1 MIGLTNYGGRNHWIA
16 AHRIAPM
23 SDSTAPS
30 LALLRPAA
38 LPGSPRIVA
47 SIVPTLPGLAL
58 TAGIAAMAFLLRKI
72 PGLAIL
78 SPMILSTFI
87 GMALHNLIGAPS
99 WTKPGITFSLK
110 RILRLGIILLGL
122 QLLATQVMQV
132 GLGGVGVIVA
142 TLIATFVFTK
152 WLGSVIGADPKVSE
166 LIAAGT
172 SICGASAV
180 IATNTVTEGSDE
192 DVAYAV
198 ACVTV
203 FGSLSMFLYPM
214 LPGLLHLDPQAF
226 GLWSGASIHEIAQV
240 VGAAFQ
246 DGAHAGEVATVAKL
260 TRVMMLAP
268 LVIALGVIAARR
280 AAHAVDPAKRKAP
293 PMPWFVLGFI
303 AMVALNSVITIPP
316 APKGVI
322 VAATTFMLSMAL
334 AAMGLETDFRKL
346 KAEGLKPL
354 GLAAAA
360 WVFIAVFS
368 LVLVK
373 LTAYA

>member
-1 MIGLTNYGGRNHWIA
+1 
-16 AHRIAPM
+16 
-23 SDSTAPS
+23 
-30 LALLRPAA
+30 
-38 LPGSPRIVA
+38 
-47 SIVPTLPGLAL
+47 
-58 TAGIAAMAFLLRKI
+58 
-72 PGLAIL
+72 
-78 SPMILSTFI
+78 
-87 GMALHNLIGAPS
+87 
-99 WTKPGITFSLK
+99 
-110 RILRLGIILLGL
+110 L
-122 QLLATQVMQV
+122 QLVATQVVQV
-132 GLGGVGVIVA
+132 GLTGVAVILA
-142 TLIATFVFTK
+142 TLIATFLFTK
-152 WLGSVIGADPKVSE
+152 WLGRVIGVESKLAE

-203 FGSLSMFLYPM
+203 FGSLSMFLYPL
-214 LPGLLHLDPQAF
+214 LPALLHLDAQAF
-226 GLWSGASIHEIAQV
+226 GLWSGSSIHEIAQV
-240 VGAAFQ
+240 VAAAFQ
-246 DGAHAGEVATVAKL
+246 DGAHAGEIATISKL

-268 LVIALGVIAARR
+268 VVITLGVLAARR

-303 AMVALNSVITIPP
+303 GLVVVNTLVTIP
-316 APKGVI
+316 AQPKAWAVT
-322 VAATTFMLSMAL
+322 ATTFMLSMAL

-354 GLAAAA
+354 ALAAAA
-360 WVFIAVFS
+360 WIFIASFS